1 MHFFYKKDLSWK
13 TKITL
18 ELCFDRSSIKWGKM
32 AKWDSGG
39 KLDNGRKQLLSS
51 WVDHG
56 ITTYYIIFPS
66 IEQWSL
72 NCSTHAKNSSK
83 MVKKLNNVNL
93 SLRKKCP
100 YSELFWSA
108 FSRIRTEDGGIRTPY
123 SVQMEKKADQNN
135 SEYGHF
141 SRNVLLKVCEWFL
154 FKQSKTT
161 CNILWSWWVLFT
173 FL

>member
-39 KLDNGRKQLLSS
+39 KLGNGRKQLLSS

-108 FSRIRTEDGGIRTPY
+108 FSRIRTECGVCLNVY
-123 SVQMEKKADQNN
+123 HVF
-135 SEYGHF
+135 HF
-141 SRNVLLKVCEWFL
+141 FLWF
-154 FKQSKTT
+154 
-161 CNILWSWWVLFT
+161 
-173 FL
+173 